1 MTRIA
6 EPTQHR
12 ITPELPDPLLAY
24 LRDGTL
30 GIILSVCEDGYPTN
44 AFTWVIALDSKRL
57 RVVADHGGRTLA
69 NLQRDRQAVIQI
81 IGPDNLIFLVRGTTR
96 QIKDDL
102 EATPIGVA
110 LFEMDVIGARDQA
123 WPAATP
129 APLSFQWADDIRDEM
144 LKMEQSV
151 YAEMREATG

>member
-1 MTRIA
+1 M
-6 EPTQHR
+6 
-12 ITPELPDPLLAY
+12 
-24 LRDGTL
+24 
-30 GIILSVCEDGYPTN
+30 
-44 AFTWVIALDSKRL
+44 
-57 RVVADHGGRTLA
+57 
-69 NLQRDRQAVIQI
+69 IQI

-96 QIKDDL
+96 QIKEDL
-102 EATPIGVA
+102 DATPIGVA